1 MAESEEELKSLLMKV
16 KEIKKHRGRKQC
28 RDGRRGQLCCYFIF
42 IFIFL
47 FYATILD
54 EVVWK
59 GHTEKVTL
67 SWDWKHN
74 KRPNLWKAR
83 GTTYAKVT
91 RQKRNDMCED
101 QKGHQCGLKTGSRG
115 KIRDQDI

>member
-67 SWDWKHN
+67 SWDWEAKSVKSQRNNICKSYKTEKEWHVWG
-74 KRPNLWKAR
+74 PE
-83 GTTYAKVT
+83 GTSVWL
-91 RQKRNDMCED
+91 ED
-101 QKGHQCGLKTGSRG
+101 G
-115 KIRDQDI
+115 K

>member
-54 EVVWK
+54 EVV
-59 GHTEKVTL
+59 
-67 SWDWKHN
+67 
-74 KRPNLWKAR
+74 
-83 GTTYAKVT
+83 
-91 RQKRNDMCED
+91 
-101 QKGHQCGLKTGSRG
+101 
-115 KIRDQDI
+115 